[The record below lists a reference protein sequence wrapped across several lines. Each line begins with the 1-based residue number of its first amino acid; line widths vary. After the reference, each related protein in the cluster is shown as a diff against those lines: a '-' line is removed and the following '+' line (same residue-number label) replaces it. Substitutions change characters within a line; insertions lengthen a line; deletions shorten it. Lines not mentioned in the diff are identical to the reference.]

1 LQLIVAEEAANRALY
16 QLEQARAR
24 ITAVEAEARVMEQY
38 RDLGSCSQWEIIKN
52 NVCVSGFWFLYCH
65 SQYSHEPLKF
75 FLLVD
80 FFLVFSQLIKN
91 KTKIYYRFFGSK
103 IK

>member
-38 RDLGSCSQWEIIKN
+38 RDLGACSQWET
-52 NVCVSGFWFLYCH
+52 VSISISISLAFSVL
-65 SQYSHEPLKF
+65 YSHEPRNF
-75 FLLVD
+75 FVLVD
-80 FFLVFSQLIKN
+80 FFLFSL
-91 KTKIYYRFFGSK
+91 
-103 IK
+103 

>member
-38 RDLGSCSQWEIIKN
+38 RDLGSCSQWETLKN
-52 NVCVSGFWFLYCH
+52 NISVIGFWFLY
-65 SQYSHEPLKF
+65 SQYSHEPR
-75 FLLVD
+75 
-80 FFLVFSQLIKN
+80 
-91 KTKIYYRFFGSK
+91 RFFCVLW
-103 IK
+103 IFF